1 VNKNELVNLVS
12 ERIEGGKAAATNA
25 VDAVF
30 EAIQET
36 VSRGEKV
43 AITGFGVF
51 EKVERAARTGRNPAT
66 GESVQVKASSVPK
79 FRPGTQFKAY
89 VSGAQGLVREAVDIA
104 RSTAVS
110 GVRAAT
116 GQLDPS
122 GASTTS
128 DSPSKAATTAAPT
141 QSTPAKATAAQSTPA
156 KATPS
161 KSTPAK
167 SSGEKSSGAKSTP
180 AKATSAKPS
189 AAKSSAAKSTPTK
202 ATAAKSAAAKATAA
216 KATATKSTADTS
228 TANKST
234 GTTAAK
240 KTAAKA
246 PAKAPAKKST
256 AKKSS

>member
-1 VNKNELVNLVS
+1 MNKNELVNLVS

-104 RSTAVS
+104 RTTAVS

-128 DSPSKAATTAAPT
+128 GSPSKAATTAAPT

-161 KSTPAK
+161 
-167 SSGEKSSGAKSTP
+167 KSTP

-216 KATATKSTADTS
+216 KATAAKSTADTS
-228 TANKST
+228 TANKSST
-234 GTTAAK
+234 GTTSAK

-246 PAKAPAKKST
+246 PAKAPAKKSI